1 MQLLLIL
8 FYAGAPL
15 DISFLKH
22 ILESM
27 ESKEEQLQ
35 FFCTL
40 ADKAVI
46 EVEDDMLL
54 FGDSFR
60 ESSAQYFTHVVTSK
74 MFSWKHIAE
83 ALYIRGKE
91 LFLENLFCLIKSP
104 EGTQ

>member
-15 DISFLKH
+15 DVSFLKH

-46 EVEDDMLL
+46 EVETEMPL

-60 ESSAQYFTHVVTSK
+60 ESSAQYFKHVVTSK
-74 MFSWKHIAE
+74 TFSWKHIAE
-83 ALYIRGKE
+83 ALYMHGKE
-91 LFLENLFCLIKSP
+91 LFLESLFCLIKSP